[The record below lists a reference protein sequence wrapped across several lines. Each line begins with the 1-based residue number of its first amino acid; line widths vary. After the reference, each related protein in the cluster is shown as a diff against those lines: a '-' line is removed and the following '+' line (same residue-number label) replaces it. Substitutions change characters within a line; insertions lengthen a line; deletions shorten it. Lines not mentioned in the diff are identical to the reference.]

1 MICLLVFICCL
12 AAVTALTV
20 GMVLKVVT
28 TLVEAFLDIVVRYG
42 VILICTAL
50 ICLAVFILASMVIE
64 LIHGANILLLL
75 LSLGL
80 WVLSLGLAAFFAS
93 LIGSLAY
100 LLIALACAA
109 VMFLSDLLGELSMSL
124 FNGML
129 GIMAKQSGRRDRK
142 SVV

>member
-109 VMFLSDLLGELSMSL
+109 VLFLSDLLGELSMSL

-129 GIMAKQSGRRDRK
+129 GIMAKQSGRR
-142 SVV
+142 

>member
-100 LLIALACAA
+100 LLIALACAV

-129 GIMAKQSGRRDRK
+129 GIMAKQSGRR
-142 SVV
+142 

>member
-1 MICLLVFICCL
+1 MFICCL

-129 GIMAKQSGRRDRK
+129 GIMAKQSGRR
-142 SVV
+142 

>member
-50 ICLAVFILASMVIE
+50 ICLAVFILAGMVIE

-100 LLIALACAA
+100 LLIARACAA

-129 GIMAKQSGRRDRK
+129 GIMAKQSGRR
-142 SVV
+142 

>member
-20 GMVLKVVT
+20 GMVLKAVT

-50 ICLAVFILASMVIE
+50 ICLAVFILAGMVIE

-129 GIMAKQSGRRDRK
+129 GIMAKQSGRR
-142 SVV
+142 

>member
-129 GIMAKQSGRRDRK
+129 GIMAKQSGRR
-142 SVV
+142 

>member
-20 GMVLKVVT
+20 VMVLKVVT

-129 GIMAKQSGRRDRK
+129 GIMAKQSGRR
-142 SVV
+142 

>member
-50 ICLAVFILASMVIE
+50 ICLTVFILASMVIE

-100 LLIALACAA
+100 LLIALVCAA

-129 GIMAKQSGRRDRK
+129 GIMAKQSGRR
-142 SVV
+142 

>member
-64 LIHGANILLLL
+64 LIRGANILLLL

-109 VMFLSDLLGELSMSL
+109 VRFLSDLLGELAMSL

-129 GIMAKQSGRRDRK
+129 GIMSKQSGRR
-142 SVV
+142 

>member
-50 ICLAVFILASMVIE
+50 ICLAVFILAGMVIE

-129 GIMAKQSGRRDRK
+129 GIMAKQSGRR
-142 SVV
+142 

>member
-109 VMFLSDLLGELSMSL
+109 VIFLSDLLGELSMSL

-129 GIMAKQSGRRDRK
+129 GIMAKQSGRR
-142 SVV
+142 

>member
-28 TLVEAFLDIVVRYG
+28 TLVEAFLDIAVRYG

-64 LIHGANILLLL
+64 LIHGANIILLL

-129 GIMAKQSGRRDRK
+129 GIMAKQSGRR
-142 SVV
+142 

>member
-64 LIHGANILLLL
+64 LIHGTNILLLL

-129 GIMAKQSGRRDRK
+129 GIMAKQSGRR
-142 SVV
+142 

>member
-75 LSLGL
+75 LSLG
-80 WVLSLGLAAFFAS
+80 VLRLPDRLSRLFADCAGLRRRHVFVRSA
-93 LIGSLAY
+93 
-100 LLIALACAA
+100 
-109 VMFLSDLLGELSMSL
+109 
-124 FNGML
+124 
-129 GIMAKQSGRRDRK
+129 GRT
-142 SVV
+142 VHEPV

>member
-50 ICLAVFILASMVIE
+50 ICLAVFILAGMVIE

-109 VMFLSDLLGELSMSL
+109 VMFLSVLLGELSMSL

-129 GIMAKQSGRRDRK
+129 GIMAKQSGRR
-142 SVV
+142 

>member
-64 LIHGANILLLL
+64 LIRGANILLLL

-129 GIMAKQSGRRDRK
+129 GIMAKQSGRR
-142 SVV
+142 

>member
-12 AAVTALTV
+12 AVVTALTV

-129 GIMAKQSGRRDRK
+129 GIMAKQSGRR
-142 SVV
+142 

>member
-28 TLVEAFLDIVVRYG
+28 TLVGAFLDIVVRYG

-129 GIMAKQSGRRDRK
+129 GIMAKQSGRR
-142 SVV
+142 

>member
-20 GMVLKVVT
+20 GVVLKVVT

-64 LIHGANILLLL
+64 LIHGANIILLL

-100 LLIALACAA
+100 LLVALACAA

-129 GIMAKQSGRRDRK
+129 GIMAKQSGRR
-142 SVV
+142 

>member
-50 ICLAVFILASMVIE
+50 ICLAVFILAGMVIE

-124 FNGML
+124 FNCML
-129 GIMAKQSGRRDRK
+129 GIMAKQSGRR
-142 SVV
+142 

>member
-80 WVLSLGLAAFFAS
+80 WVLSLGMAAFFAS

-129 GIMAKQSGRRDRK
+129 GIMAKQSGRR
-142 SVV
+142 

>member
-80 WVLSLGLAAFFAS
+80 WVLSLGLAAFIAS

-129 GIMAKQSGRRDRK
+129 GIMAKQSGRR
-142 SVV
+142 

>member
-20 GMVLKVVT
+20 GMVLKIVT

-50 ICLAVFILASMVIE
+50 VCLAVFILASMVIE

-80 WVLSLGLAAFFAS
+80 WVLSLCLAAFFAS

-129 GIMAKQSGRRDRK
+129 GIMAKQSGRR
-142 SVV
+142 

>member
-28 TLVEAFLDIVVRYG
+28 TLVEVFLYIVVRYG

-50 ICLAVFILASMVIE
+50 ICLAVFILAGMVIE

-129 GIMAKQSGRRDRK
+129 GIMAKQSGRR
-142 SVV
+142 

>member
-64 LIHGANILLLL
+64 LIHGANIILLL

-109 VMFLSDLLGELSMSL
+109 VMFLSDLLGELAMSL

-129 GIMAKQSGRRDRK
+129 GIMAKQSGRR
-142 SVV
+142 

>member
-50 ICLAVFILASMVIE
+50 ICLAVFILAGMVIE

-109 VMFLSDLLGELSMSL
+109 VMFVSDLPGELSISL

-129 GIMAKQSGRRDRK
+129 GIMAKQSGRR
-142 SVV
+142 

>member
-20 GMVLKVVT
+20 GMVLKIVT

-50 ICLAVFILASMVIE
+50 VCLAVFILASMVIE

-129 GIMAKQSGRRDRK
+129 GIMAKQSGRR
-142 SVV
+142 

>member
-12 AAVTALTV
+12 AAVSALTV

-129 GIMAKQSGRRDRK
+129 GIMAKQSGRR
-142 SVV
+142 

>member
-50 ICLAVFILASMVIE
+50 VCLAVFILASMVIE

-129 GIMAKQSGRRDRK
+129 GIMAKQSGRR
-142 SVV
+142 

>member
-12 AAVTALTV
+12 AAMTALTV

-129 GIMAKQSGRRDRK
+129 GIMAKQSGRR
-142 SVV
+142 

>member
-28 TLVEAFLDIVVRYG
+28 TLFEAFLDIVVRYG

-50 ICLAVFILASMVIE
+50 ICLAVFILAGMVIE
-64 LIHGANILLLL
+64 LIHGANIILLL

-129 GIMAKQSGRRDRK
+129 GIMAKQSGRR
-142 SVV
+142 

>member
-12 AAVTALTV
+12 AALTALTV

-129 GIMAKQSGRRDRK
+129 GIMAKQSGRR
-142 SVV
+142 

>member
-109 VMFLSDLLGELSMSL
+109 VMFLSDLLVELSMSL

-129 GIMAKQSGRRDRK
+129 GIMAKQSGRR
-142 SVV
+142 

>member
-1 MICLLVFICCL
+1 MICMLVFICCL

-129 GIMAKQSGRRDRK
+129 GIMAKQSGRR
-142 SVV
+142 

>member
-50 ICLAVFILASMVIE
+50 ICLAVFILAGMVIE

-75 LSLGL
+75 LSVGL

-129 GIMAKQSGRRDRK
+129 GIMAKQSGRR
-142 SVV
+142 

>member
-1 MICLLVFICCL
+1 M
-12 AAVTALTV
+12 
-20 GMVLKVVT
+20 
-28 TLVEAFLDIVVRYG
+28 
-42 VILICTAL
+42 ILICTGPHLSGRYSIPGRQGDRADFTGPTYS
-50 ICLAVFILASMVIE
+50 A
-64 LIHGANILLLL
+64 L

-129 GIMAKQSGRRDRK
+129 GIMAKQSGRR
-142 SVV
+142 

>member
-64 LIHGANILLLL
+64 LIHGANIILLL

-129 GIMAKQSGRRDRK
+129 GIMAKQSGRR
-142 SVV
+142 

>member
-50 ICLAVFILASMVIE
+50 ICLAVFILAGMVIE

-124 FNGML
+124 FSGML
-129 GIMAKQSGRRDRK
+129 GIMAKQSGRR
-142 SVV
+142 